1 MVVKNNLFLDFFNK
15 TCFTQSLK
23 LLEAKYKLDIVEQKL
38 VEQIIMNLKPDKR
51 LEVELDFVN
60 LQEVLALPSD
70 KAPQKLKDAGRHLL
84 SRVLSIKSENKTI
97 LQTHWIEA
105 ISYQEQKIVFR
116 ITSQMKPFFLQLQN
130 IYAYLNIPEIMKMK
144 SQYSGC
150 IYIILK
156 YYHEI
161 NNASEIRF
169 TLQELTE
176 LLGCSYKK
184 YFDLKK
190 NVLEMLEKDINKNT
204 DMTISYLPEKIGR
217 KVEYIIFKFKIN
229 KLNIIGG

>member
-1 MVVKNNLFLDFFNK
+1 MVFKNNLFLEFFNK

-60 LQEVLALPSD
+60 LQEVLALSSD

-84 SRVLSIKSENKTI
+84 SRVLSIKAENKTI
-97 LQTHWIEA
+97 LQTHWIET

-116 ITSQMKPFFLQLQN
+116 ITRQMKPFFLQLQN

-156 YYHEI
+156 YYYEI
-161 NNASEIRF
+161 NKGTEIRF

-204 DMTISYLPEKIGR
+204 DMTINYLPEKIGR
-217 KVEYIIFKFKIN
+217 RVEYIIFKFKIN
-229 KLNIIGG
+229 KLIQ